1 MPPVHRPPPQWALWN
16 LGFRPFYL
24 AAGIL
29 AVVAMAVWT
38 AHFAGWLTGFAYLA
52 HPYWHAHEMIFG
64 YALAVMAGFL
74 FTAVRNWTNLPTPG
88 GARLAAI
95 IALWIAARLL
105 IAASWT
111 WVAAVADTAFVLA
124 VAAGIAFPLIAS
136 GNRRNLFFV
145 VVLIALGA
153 ANLAFHLAM
162 SGHLAVPARD
172 VLQLALD
179 TVAFIMTVIGGRVIP
194 MFTANAAPHARPVR
208 NAMVERMAPASMLA
222 LLLAEAA
229 GLPAVALAAIAAAG
243 ALAHG
248 WRLALW
254 RPLATRR
261 VPLLWILHA
270 AYAWLVLYLALRALQ
285 ELGAIAPGIA
295 VHALT
300 VGALGGLTLGMMTRT
315 ARGHTGLPLEAGR
328 METSAYVLINFAA
341 IARVIVPLAAP
352 ALYRGAV
359 IVSGLL
365 WIAAFAAFVVK
376 FAPILARPRVDGR
389 PG

>member
-1 MPPVHRPPPQWALWN
+1 MHQSPSQWALWN

-24 AAGIL
+24 AAGIF

-38 AHFAGWLTGFAYLA
+38 AHFAGWLAGPGYLA

-74 FTAVRNWTNLPTPG
+74 LTAVRNWTGLPTPS
-88 GARLAAI
+88 GAKLAAI
-95 IALWIAARLL
+95 VALWIAARALL
-105 IAASWT
+105 ATPWSWL
-111 WVAAVADTAFVLA
+111 AAVADAAFVLA
-124 VAAGIAFPLIAS
+124 LAAGIGMPLVAS

-145 VVLIALGA
+145 VLLIVLGA

-162 SGHLAVPARD
+162 SGRLAMPPRD

-179 TVAFIMTVIGGRVIP
+179 AIAFIMAVIGGRVIP
-194 MFTANAAPHARPVR
+194 MFTANAAPHARPAR
-208 NAMVERMAPASMLA
+208 NAVVERMALASMLV

-285 ELGAIAPGIA
+285 EIGALAPGIA

-315 ARGHTGLPLEAGR
+315 ARGHTGRPLEAGPI
-328 METSAYVLINFAA
+328 ETSAYVLINLAA
-341 IARVIVPLAAP
+341 IVRVIVPLAAP
-352 ALYRGAV
+352 ALYREAV
-359 IVSGLL
+359 VISGLL

-376 FAPILARPRVDGR
+376 FTPILVRPRVDGR